1 MKQKSVGL
9 TLRVAILALALI
21 LVAGSPA
28 LPPFDGVAYAQSGRI
43 STLTS
48 STLPNGNLQLDW
60 TAVANADEYR
70 LWKGE
75 GSGSSVS
82 WGDSAHMTFDSSTM
96 MYVDTAVTAGMT
108 YSYVVEVYDGD
119 DNRLGWSTTEEVTLP
134 GGTQAPTAKP
144 TVTLAADGLTAITV
158 TWTDVD
164 GADWYRVRYW
174 TAGLSGWMDLATR
187 HTGDRTY
194 SHTGLTPGTQY
205 FYIVRGENDGGS
217 GPYSG
222 SPGNYAS
229 HTLQATSATPTLS
242 LNHTSRT
249 VVEVSWTPAPA
260 GSKYNLHR
268 RKVTTQNDGTTMVP
282 SDDTGWAQLG
292 GGYLTATSHTDS
304 AANYTPHS
312 TATCSDTEPCTV
324 KYEYRVQ
331 AIDSNDVAGDWS
343 AVKSVSIPA
352 AGAVL
357 GAPTASAQPVSS
369 SSTRVTWGAITGAA
383 FYELRWKSGDG
394 NYNTPFRVDGT
405 SYEHGNLSPSTKY
418 TYQVRAV
425 DINGVGDWSAETNT
439 TTRSVAAAA
448 GQMPKVTGLTVTDA
462 TTDNTGDNRMAKL
475 TWNAVS
481 GATHYEI
488 QRFNHGATTP
498 AWAVVTGGSPAVT
511 DGRLTMAEATSS
523 PTWTDTIAS
532 TANEGAGQTYYYAV
546 SAIHW
551 GVNVTVGDDDDELG
565 EFSDIKS
572 VTFVDYKPLIP
583 TGVSAAKTNGASIIV
598 EWTQPAFARDADPN
612 NGAATSW
619 TISWRPA
626 TTTTWTSMA
635 VTGATSYH
643 HTGLRSNTT
652 YYYRVRAEN
661 AGGMSDFTAPVS
673 ETLGNAL
680 TAPSNVRAVDATMGA
695 VPRIKVSW
703 SAVAGAD
710 SYEVQRFGA
719 GVWGNLA
726 GTADE
731 VTAVPSGTE
740 AIDDGD
746 NDLTTDNTATL
757 AFNTTYLYRVRM
769 VQEGVMSGWSMVA
782 SGTTIVAETATAP
795 TLVATTTGQ
804 SMIRLSWGSVM
815 GATGYHLEWLEG
827 DQADTVFDNPNTQ
840 GRRIPLGG
848 NITNYVHT
856 GLKPGTQYSY
866 RIRAVLPSGNG
877 DWSVDASI
885 VHAWTKPAAPDV
897 SASATDSTT
906 ITLTWTAVKVGG
918 ADLTDPANYRV
929 ERRVAASG
937 DAWAAPGGT
946 GTVTCTGTSCRL
958 VNDGLTAETHYQYRV
973 RTETTGAV
981 GGGHDSYWDYTNQ
994 RTPAASN

>member
-21 LVAGSPA
+21 LVAGSPV
-28 LPPFDGVAYAQSGRI
+28 LPPFDGVAYAQTGRI

-242 LNHTSRT
+242 LDHTSRT

-268 RKVTTQNDGTTMVP
+268 RKVTTDSGDPVVVVP
-282 SDDTGWAQLG
+282 ADDTGWAQLG
-292 GGYLTATSHTDS
+292 GGYLTATSYTDS
-304 AANYTPHS
+304 AANYTPDTS
-312 TATCSDTEPCTV
+312 GTAPFTV

-343 AVKSVSIPA
+343 AVKSVSIPE

-462 TTDNTGDNRMAKL
+462 TTDNTGDDRMAKL
-475 TWNAVS
+475 TWNAVL

-498 AWAVVTGGSPAVT
+498 AWAVVTGGSPAV
-511 DGRLTMAEATSS
+511 DAGRLTTAQATSS
-523 PTWTDTIAS
+523 PTWTDTITSSA
-532 TANEGAGQTYYYAV
+532 TEGAGQTYYYAV
-546 SAIHW
+546 SAVED
-551 GVNVTVGDDDDELG
+551 GVDNTVGNDDDELG

-572 VTFVDYKPLIP
+572 VTFVDYKPLMP
-583 TGVSAAKTNGASIIV
+583 TDVSAAKTNGASIV
-598 EWTQPAFARDADPN
+598 VKWTQPNFARDADPN

-635 VTGATSYH
+635 VTGARSYH
-643 HTGLRSNTT
+643 HTGLSGNTT

-661 AGGMSDFTAPVS
+661 AGGMSEFTAPVS

-680 TAPSNVRAVDATMGA
+680 RAPSNVRAVDATTTTG
-695 VPRIKVSW
+695 PRIKVSW

-710 SYEVQRFGA
+710 SYQVQRFGDD
-719 GVWGNLA
+719 GTWGDLA
-726 GTADE
+726 DDSTGATPYAS
-731 VTAVPSGTE
+731 VTGTE
-740 AIDDGD
+740 VIDDGD
-746 NDLTTDNTATL
+746 NDTATNTGTAL
-757 AFNTTYLYRVRM
+757 TANTTYLYRVRM
-769 VQEGVMSGWSMVA
+769 EQEGVMSGWSMVA
-782 SGTTIVAETATAP
+782 SGTTMAAETATAP

-815 GATGYHLEWLEG
+815 GATAYHLEWLEG
-827 DQADTVFDNPNTQ
+827 AQAATVFDNPNTNAN
-840 GRRIPLGG
+840 RITIGG
-848 NITNYVHT
+848 NFSNYVHT
-856 GLKPGTQYSY
+856 GLKAGTQYSY
-866 RIRAVLPSGNG
+866 RIRAVLSDSEGAWTTADVQP
-877 DWSVDASI
+877 
-885 VHAWTKPAAPDV
+885 WTKPAAPDV
-897 SASATDSTT
+897 SAAATDSDT

-918 ADLTDPANYRV
+918 ADLTDTANYRV
-929 ERRVAASG
+929 EWRVAASG
-937 DAWAAPGGT
+937 DAWAAPSE
-946 GTVTCTGTSCRL
+946 TVTCTGTSCTL
-958 VNDGLTAETHYQYRV
+958 VDADLDAKTHYQYRV
-973 RTETTGAV
+973 RTESPTANGN
-981 GGGHDSYWDYTNQ
+981 HNSYWDYTNQ
-994 RTPAASN
+994 RTPAE

>member
-28 LPPFDGVAYAQSGRI
+28 LPPFDGVAYAQTSRI
-43 STLTS
+43 STLSS

-158 TWTDVD
+158 TWSDVD

-205 FYIVRGENDGGS
+205 FYIVRGENDGGA

-242 LNHTSRT
+242 LDHTSRT

-268 RKVTTQNDGTTMVP
+268 RKVTTDSTDPTPVSIP
-282 SDDTGWAQLG
+282 ADDTGWAQLG
-292 GGYLTATSHTDS
+292 GGYLTTTSYTDS
-304 AANYTPHS
+304 AANYLPDSGCTV
-312 TATCSDTEPCTV
+312 TPCTV

-357 GAPTASAQPVSS
+357 GAPTASAQAVSS
-369 SSTRVTWGAITGAA
+369 SSTRVTWGAIAGAA
-383 FYELRWKSGDG
+383 FYELKWKSGDG

-425 DINGVGDWSAETNT
+425 DINGVGDWSDETST

-488 QRFNHGATTP
+488 QRFNHGAATP
-498 AWAVVTGGSPAVT
+498 AWAAPTAEGDTIDISS
-511 DGRLTMAEATSS
+511 DGFLTVAQATAS
-523 PTWTDTIAS
+523 PTWTDTITSA
-532 TANEGAGQTYYYAV
+532 ANEGAGQTYYYAV
-546 SAIHW
+546 SAVED
-551 GVNVTVGDDDDELG
+551 GADNDVSTGADNELG

-572 VTFVDYKPLIP
+572 VTFVDYKPLMP
-583 TGVSAAKTNGASIIV
+583 TDVSAAKTNGASIV
-598 EWTQPAFARDADPN
+598 VRWTQPNFDRTADPN
-612 NGAATSW
+612 NGVATSW
-619 TISWRPA
+619 TVSWRPA
-626 TTTTWTSMA
+626 TTTNWTSMA

-643 HTGLRSNTT
+643 HTRLSSNTT

-680 TAPSNVRAVDATMGA
+680 RAPSNVRAVDATTTTG
-695 VPRIKVSW
+695 PRIKVSW

-719 GVWGNLA
+719 GVWGDLA
-726 GTADE
+726 GTADG
-731 VTAVPSGTE
+731 VAAVPSGTE

-746 NDLTTDNTATL
+746 NDLTTNTGTALT
-757 AFNTTYLYRVRM
+757 ANTTYLYRVRM

-782 SGTTIVAETATAP
+782 SGTTMAAESAAAT

-815 GATGYHLEWLEG
+815 GATAYHLEWLEG
-827 DQADTVFDNPNTQ
+827 AQAATVFDNPNTNAN
-840 GRRIPLGG
+840 RITIGG
-848 NITNYVHT
+848 NFSNYVHT
-856 GLKPGTQYSY
+856 GLKAGTQYSY
-866 RIRAVLPSGNG
+866 RIRAVLSGSEG
-877 DWSVDASI
+877 AWTTADVQP
-885 VHAWTKPAAPDV
+885 WTKPAAPDV
-897 SASATDSTT
+897 SAAATDSDT

-918 ADLTDPANYRV
+918 ADLTAADNYRV
-929 ERRVAASG
+929 EWRVAASG
-937 DAWAAPGGT
+937 DAWAGLDAGE
-946 GTVTCTGTSCRL
+946 TVSCTGTSCT
-958 VNDGLTAETHYQYRV
+958 VVDDGLTAKTHYQYRV
-973 RTETTGAV
+973 RTESPTTSGS
-981 GGGHDSYWDYTNQ
+981 HKSYWDYTNQ